1 MKKRSQI
8 AEKYKWCLEDIYSSD
23 DDLLSDIE
31 KLKTYPSIL
40 SSYKGKL
47 KNINKCLEFF
57 KLSTQVSYESEKIGV
72 YLGLRLAENME
83 NSKYL
88 ELSAVVSELEKKI
101 TIASAFEESEL
112 LKYGEK
118 YINKLLKDDRFK
130 VYTIAL
136 KDFLRNKDH
145 ILSESEE
152 IIVNKAVKPLG
163 GFSEVFDIL
172 DNLDIKFDVA
182 LDKNNKKHEVNQH
195 NFSELLESKDRVLR
209 KNAYKSFTNGYNAF
223 NNTFSANYISS
234 VESDYFLSN
243 VYKFN
248 STLEM
253 SLFNDNLPKEI
264 YTNLIENIRK
274 NTKFVS
280 KFYNIK
286 KKALGIKDYYTYDKY
301 VSISKPMKS
310 YTYEECYDI
319 VIDALSVLG
328 EEYVDGLKKARDSRW
343 IDVYPCEKKEG
354 GGFCC
359 SMYKPHP
366 YILLNTVNDSSSVYT
381 LAHELGHA
389 MHCYESVKC
398 QPYENY
404 DHTIFLAEIASTVN
418 EVILFKHL
426 YKNCKNKNER
436 LYHIEKYI
444 QNIISTIYVQ
454 TMFSEFEYYSH
465 NLVENGEPI
474 SKEILNN
481 KYAGLVRDYYG
492 NSMKNTKEDI
502 GAGWVRIPHFYRPFY
517 VYKYATGM
525 TSAINFASKI
535 CAGDKDCT
543 QKYLKFLRSG
553 SSDYSYN
560 ILKNSGVDLLSDE
573 PYNVLFEEIN
583 WALKEMESLVNV

>member
-1 MKKRSQI
+1 MKKRNQI
-8 AEKYKWCLEDIYSSD
+8 EDKYKWKLEDIYSSD
-23 DDLLSDIE
+23 EELLVDIE
-31 KLKTYPSIL
+31 KLKSYPTKL

-47 KNINKCLEFF
+47 KNVSKCLEFF
-57 KLSTQVSYESEKIGV
+57 KLSTQISYESEKIGV
-72 YLGLRLAENME
+72 YIGLRLAENME

-88 ELSAVVSELEKKI
+88 ELSSVVSELEKNI

-118 YINKLLKDDRFK
+118 YINKLLKDERFK
-130 VYTIAL
+130 VYEIAL

-145 ILSESEE
+145 ILPETEE
-152 IIVNKAVKPLG
+152 IIVNKAVKALG
-163 GFSEVFDIL
+163 GFSEIFDNL
-172 DNLDIKFDVA
+172 DNLDIKFEKA
-182 LDKNNKKHEVNQH
+182 IDKNGKLHEVNQH

-209 KNAYKSFTNGYNAF
+209 KNAYKSFTSGYNAF
-223 NNTFSANYISS
+223 NNTFSASYISS

-243 VYKFN
+243 VYKFG

-253 SLFNDNLPKEI
+253 SLFNDNLPSSI

-286 KKALGIKDYYTYDKY
+286 KRVLGLKDYSTFDKY

-310 YTYEECYDI
+310 YSYEECFDI
-319 VIDALSVLG
+319 VLNALGVLG
-328 EEYVDGLKKARDSRW
+328 EEYVEGLKIARDNRW

-389 MHCYESVKC
+389 MHGYLSAKN

-418 EVILFKHL
+418 EVLLFKYL
-426 YKNCKNKNER
+426 FANSTKKQEK
-436 LYHIEKYI
+436 LFHIEKYI

-454 TMFSEFEYYSH
+454 TMFSEFEHFAH

-474 SKEILNN
+474 GKDILNK
-481 KYAGLVRDYYG
+481 KYSELINNYYG
-492 NSMKNTKEDI
+492 NSLKNTKEDI
-502 GAGWVRIPHFYRPFY
+502 GAGWSRIPHFYRPYY

-525 TSAINFASKI
+525 TSAINFAKGI
-535 CAGDKDCT
+535 YDGDKQVLDN
-543 QKYLKFLRSG
+543 YLNFLKSG
-553 SSDYSYN
+553 SKDYSYDT
-560 ILKNSGVDLLSDE
+560 LKNAGVDLMEDT
-573 PYNVLFEEIN
+573 PYTVLFEELN
-583 WALKEMESLVNV
+583 WALKEMENLV